1 MIFKD
6 ESQYIH
12 QIAETALN
20 FLSTRAFLC
29 YCLLALT
36 ELSVIKNI
44 MASQKCTFVKFCIL
58 ADWILFDL
66 CG

>member
-20 FLSTRAFLC
+20 FLSTPAFLC

-36 ELSVIKNI
+36 ELLVI
-44 MASQKCTFVKFCIL
+44 
-58 ADWILFDL
+58 
-66 CG
+66 